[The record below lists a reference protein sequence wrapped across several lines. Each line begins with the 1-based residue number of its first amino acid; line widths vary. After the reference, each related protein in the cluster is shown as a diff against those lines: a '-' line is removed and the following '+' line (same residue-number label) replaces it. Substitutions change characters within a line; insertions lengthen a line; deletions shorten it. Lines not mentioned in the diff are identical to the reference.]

1 MNTKPCTFA
10 ALMAAG
16 LLFGQA
22 GFAQEAWSLAKDTDG
37 IKVYV
42 RNVSDSPLREFKG
55 EVHLSVTPDNV
66 VRVLKDA
73 DAFKKWMPDVAVS
86 ELLKATET
94 EQYHYLDN
102 KTPWPVSNRDGV
114 YHFTY
119 AYPGDGSVVVRVE
132 AVPTYVP
139 EREGKVRIPKANG
152 QWTLAPDAEG
162 VNVSYQMH
170 ASPGGAIPNWL
181 ANQMVVDTPFGT
193 LKALRTYLQSAH

>member
-1 MNTKPCTFA
+1 MNTKPYPFA
-10 ALMAAG
+10 ALIAAG
-16 LLFGQA
+16 LFLGQSS
-22 GFAQEAWSLAKDTDG
+22 FAQEAWSKAKDADG

-42 RNVSDSPLREFKG
+42 RNVADSPLREFKG
-55 EVHLSVTPDNV
+55 EVHLSVTPDKV

-73 DAFKKWMPDVAVS
+73 DVFKKWMPDVAVS
-86 ELLKATET
+86 DRLKATET

-119 AYPGDGSVVVRVE
+119 TYPGDGSVVVLVE
-132 AVPTYVP
+132 AVPSYVP
-139 EREGKVRIPKANG
+139 ERAGKVRIPKANG
-152 QWTLAPDAEG
+152 QWALVPDAEG

-181 ANQMVVDTPFGT
+181 ANQTVVDTPFGT
-193 LKALRTYLQSAH
+193 LKALRTYLQSAN